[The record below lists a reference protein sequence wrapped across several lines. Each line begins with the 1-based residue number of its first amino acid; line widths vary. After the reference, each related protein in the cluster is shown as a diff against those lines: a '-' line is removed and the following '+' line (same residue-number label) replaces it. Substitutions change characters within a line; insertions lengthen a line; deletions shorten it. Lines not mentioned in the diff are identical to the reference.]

1 MSKPGKT
8 FNCAPFRE
16 FDPKRNTTEKPS
28 EANCCSRPK
37 TCGDF
42 LPVSKPGMPFPCGNF
57 SEYNPG
63 MSDAWPPSEQ
73 ICCKVSFSGFGCVC
87 AARQVFRGGGC
98 REHRQA
104 CF

>member
-16 FDPKRNTTEKPS
+16 FDPERNTTEKPS

-42 LPVSKPGMPFPCGNF
+42 LPVSKPGTPFPCGNF

-73 ICCKVSFSGFGCVC
+73 ICCKVSSGPGFVC
-87 AARQVFRGGGC
+87 S
-98 REHRQA
+98 
-104 CF
+104 